1 MVKIKSEDIDIFAL
15 PLLALGGYILY
26 MYICCW
32 VYIYIF
38 LIIYI
43 IHIIPRAVT
52 FHASQQKEISRDSE
66 KKNALPRRLSSCR
79 KALGQFSHGV
89 LEYSRDVEK
98 LKNSRRKH
106 VQYKKTELK
115 LFMYSNK
122 VINGV

>member
-1 MVKIKSEDIDIFAL
+1 MVKMKSEDIDIFAL

-52 FHASQQKEISRDSE
+52 FHASQQKEIEREEKCAVVAPIQLPKPKGSDS
-66 KKNALPRRLSSCR
+66 
-79 KALGQFSHGV
+79 SHGV
-89 LEYSRDVEK
+89 LE
-98 LKNSRRKH
+98 
-106 VQYKKTELK
+106 T
-115 LFMYSNK
+115 
-122 VINGV
+122 GVVLQ